1 MTHHVRATVRRRLAL
16 TLALL
21 VIVSGVLLLVT
32 SYFLVRA
39 NLNVPALTI
48 KPASPGS
55 PGTGKTGATGRTFP
69 SAVDISK
76 NLAHKT
82 LSTLILQYGIVLLIL
97 VLLGALVA
105 WFMAGRVL
113 RPLRAITSAAR
124 QLTSENLSERLA
136 LSGPD
141 DELKELGDT
150 FDSMIGR
157 LETSFQDQQLFAANA
172 AHELRTPLAVMIAE
186 IDLLLTSR
194 EPTVLEA
201 RETALRLRRTLTTS
215 EQLIERLLTLA
226 RSEFVSNER
235 APVRMDELTHQEI
248 EKIRGVAAEQGV
260 TIRTDLGN
268 VDVWGDPQ
276 LLRELVENLLDNA
289 LKYNRPLGWIE
300 ASTRYEDD
308 KSILEVANSGHDL
321 SSEDLDRLL
330 QPFRRAGQARV
341 GSSTGLG
348 LSIVHNI
355 VRAHGGHLTLHALL
369 DGGLTVRVAFP
380 HSADKF

>member
-1 MTHHVRATVRRRLAL
+1 
-16 TLALL
+16 
-21 VIVSGVLLLVT
+21 
-32 SYFLVRA
+32 
-39 NLNVPALTI
+39 
-48 KPASPGS
+48 
-55 PGTGKTGATGRTFP
+55 
-69 SAVDISK
+69 
-76 NLAHKT
+76 
-82 LSTLILQYGIVLLIL
+82 
-97 VLLGALVA
+97 
-105 WFMAGRVL
+105 
-113 RPLRAITSAAR
+113 
-124 QLTSENLSERLA
+124 
-136 LSGPD
+136 
-141 DELKELGDT
+141 
-150 FDSMIGR
+150 
-157 LETSFQDQQLFAANA
+157 
-172 AHELRTPLAVMIAE
+172 
-186 IDLLLTSR
+186 
-194 EPTVLEA
+194 
-201 RETALRLRRTLTTS
+201 
-215 EQLIERLLTLA
+215 
-226 RSEFVSNER
+226 
-235 APVRMDELTHQEI
+235 MDELTHQEI